1 MKRILLLMLALC
13 LFLTSPALAQR
24 IDMDNAHVAFDYP
37 DTWLVVSPQLC
48 TTYAQLLADAGLDA
62 QSLAAD
68 LRAQGIESRA
78 YSPDFTQ
85 WLSVLTMTD
94 DLSEEI
100 YDIESVT
107 DAQRKTLRTRAEGN
121 RLFETTGYRA
131 QDVEWQREGG
141 VYWLYIHYTVTR
153 RDQIVGRGLRY
164 LTVRN
169 GMYVVLDWQIASGR
183 FGNKDLAAFRARLS
197 DLSVTESV
205 PEPVRTVKL
214 DAAIPAETST
224 SALTITGTT
233 TGGAMLV
240 AEAPDALGVMQTL
253 SVGTAKSGGAFS
265 LLVEL
270 PEEGTYDITLTAS
283 ADGMESAS
291 VTGRTVFSAK
301 TLPVSLAGIPENGVV
316 TSDTVKITGTTLA
329 GVQFQLITPYGLTK
343 KRAGNDGTFSFELTT
358 ADEGEYSYTLI
369 CDKDGYNQRRIAFT
383 LTRVTTQAQEREKVK
398 ATAVKISYKNLQ
410 SCRDADQG
418 QLMVLY
424 GPVTRVSAA
433 GDVHYVRMQFNKDAQ
448 GTWFNPV
455 VIVAQEDMGVR
466 VGDMMTVV
474 VKVAG
479 VFEEQDSAGNSIAV
493 PRFELVFVDKV
504 E

>member
-1 MKRILLLMLALC
+1 MKRILLLTLALC
-13 LFLTSPALAQR
+13 LLLACPALAQR
-24 IDMDNAHVAFDYP
+24 IDMDDAHVSFDYP

-48 TTYAQLLADAGLDA
+48 TTYAQLLADAGIDA
-62 QSLAAD
+62 QALADAM
-68 LRAQGIESRA
+68 RAQGIHSRA
-78 YSPDFTQ
+78 YNPDFSQ
-85 WLSVLTMTD
+85 WLSVITLSD
-94 DLSEEI
+94 DLSGEI
-100 YDIESVT
+100 YDIEAVT
-107 DAQRKTLRTRAEGN
+107 DAQRKTLRTRAEN
-121 RLFETTGYRA
+121 NALFETTGCRA

-153 RDQIVGRGLRY
+153 GDQIVGRGLRY
-164 LTVRN
+164 VTVRN
-169 GMYVVLDWQIASGR
+169 GLYVILDWQIAAGR
-183 FGNKDLAAFRARLS
+183 FGNRDLAAFRARLA
-197 DLSVTESV
+197 DLTVTESV
-205 PEPVRTVKL
+205 PQPVRTVRL
-214 DAAIPAETST
+214 TASIPSETST

-233 TGGAMLV
+233 EGGAMLT
-240 AEAPDALGVMQTL
+240 AEAPDARGEMQTL
-253 SVGTAKSGGAFS
+253 SVGTATDSGAFS

-270 PEEGTYDITLTAS
+270 PEEGVYAITLTAS

-291 VTGRTVFSAK
+291 VTGQTAYSAK
-301 TLPVSLAGIPENGVV
+301 TLPVSLEGIPEDGIV

-329 GVQFQLITPYGLTK
+329 GVQFQLITPYGMTK

-358 ADEGEYSYTLI
+358 EEEGEYSYTLI

-383 LTRVTTQAQEREKVK
+383 LTRVTTQAQEREKIK

-433 GDVHYVRMQFNKDAQ
+433 GDAHYVRMQFNKDAQ

-455 VIVAQEDMGVR
+455 VIVANEDMGVR
-466 VGDMMTVV
+466 EGDMLTVV
-474 VKVAG
+474 ARVAG
-479 VFEEQDSAGNSIAV
+479 VFEEQNSAGGSIAV
-493 PRFELVFVDKV
+493 PRLELVFVDKV